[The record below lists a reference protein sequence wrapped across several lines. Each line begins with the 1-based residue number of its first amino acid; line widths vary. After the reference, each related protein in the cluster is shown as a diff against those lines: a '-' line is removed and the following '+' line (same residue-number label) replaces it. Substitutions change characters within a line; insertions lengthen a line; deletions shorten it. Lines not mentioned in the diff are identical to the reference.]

1 MLQRIIIG
9 GKMTT
14 LTDGH
19 VAELRAAVRGQVIAR
34 GDLEY
39 DTARRVFNA
48 MIDRRPV
55 LIVRCVGAADVIA
68 SVRFARERG
77 LVVSVRSGGHGV
89 AGLAVCDH
97 GLVIDLSRMKTM
109 RIDPRRRVARCDPG
123 LTLAEFDRETEA
135 FGLATTMGTI
145 SMTGVTGLTLGG
157 GLGWLMGKHGLACDN
172 LISVDVV
179 TAEGKLLVASEE
191 ENADL
196 FWALRGGGGNFGVV
210 TSLEFRLHEQG
221 PVFAGLVA
229 HAMTDCT
236 AALRFLRD
244 FARSAPDELALMG
257 AVLTLPD
264 GLTITGLAG
273 CYSGDLKEA
282 ERVLMPLRSF
292 GKPLVD
298 QFQVMP
304 YTAFQKVI
312 DWWAEPGKQHYWRS
326 GFLKELPDDTL
337 GVLAKYGANKPS
349 KRCGFGVEFPG
360 GKASRIAPN
369 ATAFAH
375 RTAKY
380 NFLLL
385 GSWDDPAENATG
397 MQWVNE
403 FWKEMKPSVGEGVYV
418 NYLGVDEP
426 AERVKAAFG
435 ANYARLQTV
444 KAKYDPGNFFRANLT
459 P

>member
-1 MLQRIIIG
+1 
-9 GKMTT
+9 MTS
-14 LTDGH
+14 LTDGQ
-19 VAELRAAVRGQVIAR
+19 VAELRATVRGQVIAR
-34 GDLEY
+34 GDSEY

-48 MIDRRPV
+48 MIDRRPA
-55 LIVRCVGAADVIA
+55 LIVRCTGATDVMA

-89 AGLAVCDH
+89 AGLAVCDD
-97 GLVIDLSRMKTM
+97 GLVIDLSAMKTM

-123 LTLAEFDRETEA
+123 LTLAEFDRETAA

-145 SMTGVTGLTLGG
+145 SMTGITGLTLGG

-172 LISVDVV
+172 LISADVV

-210 TSLEFRLHEQG
+210 TSLEFRLYDQG

-229 HAMTDCT
+229 HAITDCA
-236 AALRFLRD
+236 AALGFLRD

-273 CYSGDLKEA
+273 CYSGDVKEG
-282 ERVLMPLRSF
+282 ERVLLPLRSF

-304 YTAFQKVI
+304 YTAFQKVM

-326 GFLKELPDDTL
+326 GFLKELPDNTL
-337 GVLAKYGANKPS
+337 DVLAKYGANKAIG
-349 KRCGFGVEFPG
+349 RCAFGVEFPG
-360 GKASRIAPN
+360 GKASRIAPD
-369 ATAFAH
+369 ATAFVH
-375 RTAKY
+375 RKAKY

-385 GSWDDPAENATG
+385 GSWDDAAQNAAG
-397 MQWVNE
+397 MKWVND
-403 FWKEMKPSVGEGVYV
+403 FWEEMKPSIGEGVYV
-418 NYLGVDEP
+418 NYLGADEP
-426 AERVKAAFG
+426 AERVKGAYG
-435 ANYARLQTV
+435 ANYVRLQAV
-444 KAKYDPGNFFRANLT
+444 KAKYDPENFFRMNQNIRTEKAA
-459 P
+459 